1 MYSLASAALAD
12 SLKQQVGSVQL
23 RVPTSFPQRLGAAL
37 YVFCVQS
44 IDDAASQKNNQPN
57 NTRASILMRT

>member
-37 YVFCVQS
+37 YVFLCAV
-44 IDDAASQKNNQPN
+44 D
-57 NTRASILMRT
+57 

>member
-1 MYSLASAALAD
+1 MIKSKIQMYSLASAALAD

-37 YVFCVQS
+37 YVFLCAV
-44 IDDAASQKNNQPN
+44 D
-57 NTRASILMRT
+57 